1 MTTWAWFAGRFHIW
15 RIKIKARF
23 SGPGQPL
30 GMKHCRY
37 VVELIMNYLDDTLD
51 AAERRAFEAH
61 IADCRNCW
69 RFLRSYR
76 ATIVLGQRLRD
87 EDIPIDVRE
96 RLESFLRHRLQRPS

>member
-1 MTTWAWFAGRFHIW
+1 MTAWTWFTGRFRTW
-15 RIKIKARF
+15 RIKLEAQLSR
-23 SGPGQPL
+23 PGQPL
-30 GMKHCRY
+30 RMKHCRHI
-37 VVELIMNYLDDTLD
+37 VKLIMNYLDDTLD

-61 IADCRNCW
+61 IANCRNCW

-87 EDIPIDVRE
+87 EDIPSDVRE